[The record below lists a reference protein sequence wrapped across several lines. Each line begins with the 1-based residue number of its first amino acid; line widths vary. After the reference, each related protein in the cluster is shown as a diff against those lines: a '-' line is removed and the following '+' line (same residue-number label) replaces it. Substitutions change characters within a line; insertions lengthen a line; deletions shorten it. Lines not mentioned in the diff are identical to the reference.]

1 MGNFPSGGISYAFG
15 SSNWDD
21 EDIVPQAD
29 KRANAPMQIAQ
40 KIKLRKLS
48 GFFALFPILASF
60 GLLEL
65 CFVIVHRRVR
75 RENSLT
81 QRSLRLKRTKRT
93 GGEQLLFCLIHIRRI
108 ANENGVVH
116 VLGNTCVL

>member
-60 GLLEL
+60 GLLDL
-65 CFVIVHRRVR
+65 FFVIVHRRDAESAEKIVQLSVLCALRER
-75 RENSLT
+75 RERAVNSYY
-81 QRSLRLKRTKRT
+81 
-93 GGEQLLFCLIHIRRI
+93 FI
-108 ANENGVVH
+108 
-116 VLGNTCVL
+116 